1 MVEFHFIFSTSNIN
15 VLGRNSVLGQD
26 IVYDHSEWLQADYYY
41 NMWTLLY
48 AVFVVWAL
56 ILAVLNC
63 PLYTD
68 RKKKKKN
75 NLGEVGFSTEQLP
88 CPFGLLIWLRLA
100 ASFIICMMP
109 VILLFIQNII

>member
-68 RKKKKKN
+68 RKKKN

-88 CPFGLLIWLRLA
+88 CSFELLIWLRLA